1 MNPTLLTGGNV
12 SASGPSMRP
21 ERAADRTGKASS
33 ADDQAAGPGV
43 FAGMLS
49 AHCAAGADSQAAAD
63 QAASASP
70 DGSVGTNV
78 NANAN
83 AAASTDEAASTTAP
97 LGDDVM
103 QAVQATSPTL
113 AHWLMQ
119 MAGMMQ
125 PVSPAQTAPAGVPG
139 LPDGAVAAAK
149 TGSAANAANAKA
161 GGDWPAWLAP
171 GVAAGD
177 AGAAGATFPPGSSK
191 AGQALDEAL
200 ADFEAV
206 SGRELA
212 ALPDAIDSVASGLSA
227 GSAGEAAAALA
238 GAPHRPAEPAG
249 LVTQAQVH
257 TPVGQ
262 PGFADELVQTA
273 SQIAQQVHAA
283 QQGTHEVTLHLHPAE
298 MGPVTVAI
306 EMNGGAA
313 RIEFGASQAATR
325 EHLQASLPALAEA
338 LRADGLTLAHGA
350 VSDQPGA
357 DHPSRRPTSGQPG
370 SSGRG
375 GRVERVEPGTGDD
388 GLSGSTSRVTTL
400 LQRRSGGLD
409 LFA

>member
-70 DGSVGTNV
+70 DGS
-78 NANAN
+78 
-83 AAASTDEAASTTAP
+83 AAASADEAATTTAP

-119 MAGMMQ
+119 MAGIMQ
-125 PVSPAQTAPAGVPG
+125 PVALAQTAPAGGPG

-149 TGSAANAANAKA
+149 TTNGANAANAKA
-161 GGDWPAWLAP
+161 GGDWSAWLSPEA
-171 GVAAGD
+171 
-177 AGAAGATFPPGSSK
+177 AAGAPFPSGPSK

-212 ALPDAIDSVASGLSA
+212 ALPDVIDSVAPGLSA
-227 GSAGEAAAALA
+227 GGAGEAAALA

-249 LVTQAQVH
+249 PVTQAQVH

-306 EMNGGAA
+306 EMNGAAA

-357 DHPSRRPTSGQPG
+357 DHPSRRPASGQPG

-375 GRVERVEPGTGDD
+375 SRVEGVGPGADDD
-388 GLSGSTSRVTTL
+388 GLAGGTGRVTTL